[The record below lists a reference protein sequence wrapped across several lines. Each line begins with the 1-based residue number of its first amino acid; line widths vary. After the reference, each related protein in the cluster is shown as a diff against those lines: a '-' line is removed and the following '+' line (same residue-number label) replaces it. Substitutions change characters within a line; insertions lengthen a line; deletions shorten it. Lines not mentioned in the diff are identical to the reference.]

1 MGISTLDDGDVNL
14 AVENLKDV
22 TDLIDILIEE
32 FEIEIL
38 V

>member
-1 MGISTLDDGDVNL
+1 MGIPALDDGDVNL